1 MRSRPDYRSPAVELP
16 PGWRA
21 TEASAAAAWP
31 SSVWWRG
38 FRSPTLDGLIE
49 QARAQ
54 NFDIVAAIARVRQ
67 ADAQVRIAGA
77 PLLPTLD
84 LAGTASWQQV
94 SVSRRGFTTGTGAGG
109 AVATTGSSGGYTDVR
124 QVRAPANAS
133 YQLDFWGRSRALLQS
148 AQASAV
154 FSRFDQQVVAL
165 TVVTDVANTWFT
177 ALALQDRLHTAER
190 NLRDAEETLK
200 VIRGRL
206 AAEVVSALDVAQQEA
221 LVAGERATIPNF
233 RSQIEQQVIGLGILV
248 GRPPR
253 PSTFRPAPS
262 SGSRCRPSAPA
273 CRRNFSRAGRTSRR
287 PKRSSWRPTPIS
299 GPRGRRSSR
308 PSS

>member
-1 MRSRPDYRSPAVELP
+1 MPSDGRAGQPGPGMTLRRSRRSRGTISRARVRIGLAALGLLAGCDLGPDYRSPAVELP

-31 SSVWWRG
+31 SSVWWRA
-38 FRSPTLDGLIE
+38 FRSPTLDGLIA

-124 QVRAPANAS
+124 QYRLQANAS
-133 YQLDFWGRSRALLQS
+133 YQLDFWGRNRALLQS

-165 TVVTDVANTWFT
+165 TVVTDVANAWFT

-206 AAEVVSALDVAQQEA
+206 AAESS
-221 LVAGERATIPNF
+221 P
-233 RSQIEQQVIGLGILV
+233 
-248 GRPPR
+248 
-253 PSTFRPAPS
+253 PSTSPS
-262 SGSRCRPSAPA
+262 RRRWSRGSAPP
-273 CRRNFSRAGRTSRR
+273 SRTSGA
-287 PKRSSWRPTPIS
+287 RSS
-299 GPRGRRSSR
+299 SR
-308 PSS
+308 